1 MLRLG
6 PTKRRK
12 SKCSECVECFGHW
25 TVFMC
30 WTESGL
36 CTRVMGNCR
45 ADPQRS
51 QFHPTNLFLSLN
63 LWCKDLVPQKNRKR
77 KCSECVEC
85 FSHWTVFMHWTES
98 GLWHEGFKE
107 LTHKGV
113 SSTQKNLFLSLNL
126 WCKNLVPQKKEMQWV
141 CWKFWLLDCFD
152 HRGSCC
158 LSRMFSLLQSS
169 LTHAAL

>member
-63 LWCKDLVPQKNRKR
+63 LWCKDLVPQKIGKGNAVSVLNVSATGLSL
-77 KCSECVEC
+77 C
-85 FSHWTVFMHWTES
+85 TEQRVDFDIRDLKS
-98 GLWHEGFKE
+98 WPIKE
-107 LTHKGV
+107 SVPHK
-113 SSTQKNLFLSLNL
+113 KNLFLSLNL

>member
-1 MLRLG
+1 MQRLG
-6 PTKRRK
+6 PT
-12 SKCSECVECFGHW
+12 
-25 TVFMC
+25 
-30 WTESGL
+30 
-36 CTRVMGNCR
+36 
-45 ADPQRS
+45 
-51 QFHPTNLFLSLN
+51 
-63 LWCKDLVPQKNRKR
+63 KNRKR

-98 GLWHEGFKE
+98 GLCTRHEGFKE

-126 WCKNLVPQKKEMQWV
+126 WCKKLVPQKKEMQWV

-169 LTHAAL
+169 LTLCRKRVAVGESEHQLVIHDKAADCSCSLSLKDWFTDFCRPSDVLSNWLTH